1 MNTHDHQGRGLAM
14 SAGHVTVAM
23 RAELGRLLAASRG
36 RHAALADLIRAQT
49 REPV

>member
-1 MNTHDHQGRGLAM
+1 MTALEGQVLVYNRPDPVHGI
-14 SAGHVTVAM
+14 
-23 RAELGRLLAASRG
+23 LLAASRG